1 MPSACLKRAE
11 GIRTLIWSRRPGHRV
26 RIPLRGRCGPAVR
39 AFSVSGSGRGGALN
53 GRQRPSIPLPTI
65 HVLATRR
72 VHVRCAQE
80 RHVPPNTHAVCR
92 GIGGASAVHQWGDRV
107 LRAQCVE
114 GDAGAGAEPGL
125 GVGHQVDG
133 QARG

>member
-53 GRQRPSIPLPTI
+53 GRQRPSIPLPAI
-65 HVLATRR
+65 PLPAIPLLAIPLLATRR
-72 VHVRCAQE
+72 VRVR
-80 RHVPPNTHAVCR
+80 R
-92 GIGGASAVHQWGDRV
+92 D
-107 LRAQCVE
+107 
-114 GDAGAGAEPGL
+114 
-125 GVGHQVDG
+125 
-133 QARG
+133 